1 MKLTSEIHRPDAEK
15 RKNKRRFDVSH
26 VICEEISTANSQP
39 RSQAHDKRKYF
50 EHVNKPSTAASASHR
65 HYVGFPNYVRNLF
78 PRPTIKRLSRKY
90 FGHVNKPST
99 AASHLHYVHP
109 EKSDLQGNAVHGAP
123 EGSAGLYESLCHHD
137 CQTNTLIQGSLL
149 CLKTRRNRQKT

>member
-50 EHVNKPSTAASASHR
+50 GHVNKPSTAASASHR
-65 HYVGFPNYVRNLF
+65 HYVGFPNYVLTYLLTYNMTTKCFRFVYEAETTKTFLTCRPF
-78 PRPTIKRLSRKY
+78 PFPVIQVGCAVFVSSPRGLKNNSLVKTVDINNRMY
-90 FGHVNKPST
+90 FV
-99 AASHLHYVHP
+99 
-109 EKSDLQGNAVHGAP
+109 
-123 EGSAGLYESLCHHD
+123 
-137 CQTNTLIQGSLL
+137 
-149 CLKTRRNRQKT
+149 R